1 MAIVAESAAMLA
13 LTDNG
18 LAPDQVSAVL
28 GSAPDQAARMGDKI
42 TLPGGGQR
50 MAETGY
56 WHRSAATCQPGDPDA
71 QISALFAPLTTDT
84 RIWASLAETLRIE
97 VHLRLFLDTPDE
109 ATRLK
114 PETLRLLA
122 DRHAALV
129 IEIIA
134 PYTPSNSC
142 AG

>member
-1 MAIVAESAAMLA
+1 MAIVAESTAMLA
-13 LTDNG
+13 LTADG
-18 LAPDQVSAVL
+18 LAPEQVSAVL
-28 GSAPDQAARMGDKI
+28 GGQPDQAARMGDKT

-50 MAETGY
+50 IAETGY
-56 WHRSAATCQPGDPDA
+56 WHRATATRQPGDPDA
-71 QISALFAPLTTDT
+71 QISDLFTPLSADPEA
-84 RIWASLAETLRIE
+84 WASLAETLRIE

-114 PETLRLLA
+114 PATLRLLA
-122 DRHAALV
+122 DRHAALM

-142 AG
+142 GG